1 MSNKR
6 PNVIVFFTDQQRWDT
21 SGLHGNP
28 EGLMPNFDSMA
39 TRGTHIVNAV
49 TCQPVCAPARSV
61 LQTGLYPT
69 TNGVFMNTVILD
81 TKFKR
86 LGSYF
91 QDDGYKTGYI
101 GKWHLSEHNI
111 DDPGPVPI
119 EQKEGYEYWLGSNT
133 LEFTSEAYNTT
144 LYDRE
149 NNTVNLPGYRVDVL
163 TDAAIR
169 FIDERKEDPFFL
181 FVSYIEPHHQN
192 QVDDYVA
199 PDGYR
204 EEYTGKWM
212 PPDLQTLKGT
222 APQHLGGYY
231 GMVKRL
237 DESLG
242 RLQDALKSLN
252 LTEDTIILYTSD
264 HGCHFKTRNSEYKR
278 SPHESS
284 IRIPTAFT
292 GPGFFGG
299 HRIEEP
305 VTTIDMVP
313 TLLDAA
319 NIKIPSELEGHSV
332 LPLLKGEKSNWPKEA
347 FIQIS
352 ESQVGRAIRT
362 NKWKYGV
369 VAPGINGASNPAAD
383 MYEETYLYDLESDP
397 YELANLVGFESHRG
411 VADKLKARLLNRIK
425 EVEHSVPEIKNA
437 PVKPSGQ
444 HIVYDDNID

>member
-1 MSNKR
+1 
-6 PNVIVFFTDQQRWDT
+6 
-21 SGLHGNP
+21 
-28 EGLMPNFDSMA
+28 
-39 TRGTHIVNAV
+39 
-49 TCQPVCAPARSV
+49 
-61 LQTGLYPT
+61 
-69 TNGVFMNTVILD
+69 
-81 TKFKR
+81 
-86 LGSYF
+86 
-91 QDDGYKTGYI
+91 
-101 GKWHLSEHNI
+101 
-111 DDPGPVPI
+111 
-119 EQKEGYEYWLGSNT
+119 
-133 LEFTSEAYNTT
+133 
-144 LYDRE
+144 
-149 NNTVNLPGYRVDVL
+149 
-163 TDAAIR
+163 
-169 FIDERKEDPFFL
+169 
-181 FVSYIEPHHQN
+181 
-192 QVDDYVA
+192 
-199 PDGYR
+199 
-204 EEYTGKWM
+204 M

-264 HGCHFKTRNSEYKR
+264 HGCHFQTRNSQHNR

-284 IRIPTAFT
+284 IRVPTAFT

-319 NIKIPSELEGHSV
+319 NIKIPPELEGHSV
-332 LPLLKGEKSNWPKEA
+332 LSLLRGENSNWPKEA

-352 ESQVGRAIRT
+352 ESEVGRVIRT
-362 NKWKYGV
+362 NQWKYV
-369 VAPGINGASNPAAD
+369 VIAPGIDGNLNSAAD
-383 MYEETYLYDLESDP
+383 MYEETHLYDLESDP

-411 VADKLKARLLNRIK
+411 IADKLKARLLNRIK

-444 HIVYDDNID
+444 RIVYDDNIY